1 MANMKLLIGLLGFVA
16 AFLGTLIALHFDFT
30 VGLLVTTGGVFALWS
45 MLPTTTFNRSRNDY
59 R

>member
-1 MANMKLLIGLLGFVA
+1 MKLLIGLLGFVA